1 MRSAIMTSN
10 RLVNFLIYLIPV
22 VGWLIGLTLLRRN
35 LSALYH
41 SCQALA
47 LTLGLVLVPL
57 IWAVS
62 AWLLAWIPVAG
73 PTFSIA
79 TFSLVVAAIPAVV
92 IAWVVGM
99 VNALRDDVKQVPVFG
114 AWGEQLFRRIT
125 RALQDEPQ
133 IRYIAQE
140 VEQ

>member
-1 MRSAIMTSN
+1 MTSN

>member
-1 MRSAIMTSN
+1 
-10 RLVNFLIYLIPV
+10 
-22 VGWLIGLTLLRRN
+22 
-35 LSALYH
+35 
-41 SCQALA
+41 
-47 LTLGLVLVPL
+47 
-57 IWAVS
+57 
-62 AWLLAWIPVAG
+62 LAWIPVAG